1 MSDNWGDGRSWEEK
15 NWDSVT
21 RQEQKKQDLL
31 VKASSNS
38 ERIRQMVR
46 QADQTGGIA
55 RETLTTLD
63 DQSEQIK
70 RMHNEVDQI
79 DNNLNFAD
87 RTIRGMESYWG
98 SFKNYVSKPAKPARG
113 AASAEGERLDT
124 AVSEGR
130 KEPRAGFVPSL

>member
-1 MSDNWGDGRSWEEK
+1 MSRPPGGEMSDNWGDGRSWEEK

-63 DQSEQIK
+63 DQS
-70 RMHNEVDQI
+70 
-79 DNNLNFAD
+79 
-87 RTIRGMESYWG
+87 G
-98 SFKNYVSKPAKPARG
+98 SPPSPCSLPQRPQSNIPRRPVSPCPQPACLLGGQG
-113 AASAEGERLDT
+113 A
-124 AVSEGR
+124 
-130 KEPRAGFVPSL
+130 

>member
-1 MSDNWGDGRSWEEK
+1 MSNNWGDGRSWEEK
-15 NWDSVT
+15 NWDAVT

-63 DQSEQIK
+63 DQSGSPHPFPLPLLPAATQLSLGAK
-70 RMHNEVDQI
+70 FRYAPSQPVC
-79 DNNLNFAD
+79 LAGWL
-87 RTIRGMESYWG
+87 RALRG
-98 SFKNYVSKPAKPARG
+98 
-113 AASAEGERLDT
+113 
-124 AVSEGR
+124 
-130 KEPRAGFVPSL
+130 